1 MDPCLGPKTEFRNTS
16 CDISVVH
23 MSSLIDQGALN
34 LSVSSEDS
42 RVYRAEERRE
52 GKIKCVDHSLTL

>member
-1 MDPCLGPKTEFRNTS
+1 
-16 CDISVVH
+16 
-23 MSSLIDQGALN
+23 MSRLIDQVTVN

-52 GKIKCVDHSLTL
+52 GKIKCAGPSLNL